1 VPEVLN
7 VVYGLNLLKAQPPE
21 AVAPFAF
28 GGDFVALCA
37 ITILSELSG
46 KARFKPIF
54 LLFVSKINKK
64 HNEKQRFLDF
74 GSNLIKIKPGQPCAP
89 LGKQSKC
96 YKNATKRTSPQ
107 GKLPQM

>member
-1 VPEVLN
+1 MPEVLN

-54 LLFVSKINKK
+54 LLFVSKINKNTK
-64 HNEKQRFLDF
+64 KNNDF
-74 GSNLIKIKPGQPCAP
+74 
-89 LGKQSKC
+89 
-96 YKNATKRTSPQ
+96 
-107 GKLPQM
+107 